1 VTVLDP
7 KTEPGGVAMS
17 YLPLIIQ
24 LVSGVVGGNVLGA
37 AVKSLNLG
45 PVGSSIAGLLGGGLG
60 GHILASL
67 AQGGP
72 PTGVDVATILESI
85 VGGVAGGGLLT
96 AAAALMNQML
106 ARPT

>member
-1 VTVLDP
+1 
-7 KTEPGGVAMS
+7 MS
-17 YLPLIIQ
+17 YILLIIQ
-24 LVSGVVGGNVLGA
+24 LVSGVVGGNGLGA
-37 AVKSLNLG
+37 AAKSFNLG
-45 PVGSSIAGLLGGGLG
+45 PVGNSIAGLVGGGLG

-72 PTGVDVATILESI
+72 PTGMDVATIVESI

-96 AAAALMNQML
+96 AASAFMKQTL